1 MLLCLLIQYCCISE
15 RLVRRFY
22 KICFIEFASL
32 TLIFVWRVT
41 SLKFML
47 YCQNFDICRMHFLKV
62 VFCKAFSRSFQV
74 SRSFLLLIQNLATT
88 FRHKYYFWIST
99 QFVPHVLV
107 ALRLWINRFHLMF
120 SPWLRLPSYFSVT
133 SLPAAKKFLQ
143 KPCLIYNKLKN
154 QNFQYLFNLIPVR
167 HSLYTTLFY
176 YKPQF
181 FLKFLFPIDYH
192 RLD

>member
-74 SRSFLLLIQNLATT
+74 SRSFLLLIQNLART

-107 ALRLWINRFHLMF
+107 ALRLWISRCHLMF
-120 SPWLRLPSYFSVT
+120 SPWLKLSSYLSVT

-143 KPCLIYNKLKN
+143 KA
-154 QNFQYLFNLIPVR
+154 LFNWQQIKESKFSV
-167 HSLYTTLFY
+167 SLQLDSRKTFIIYHPFLLQTSV
-176 YKPQF
+176 F
-181 FLKFLFPIDYH
+181 F
-192 RLD
+192 

>member
-1 MLLCLLIQYCCISE
+1 MLLCLLIQYCCLSE

-22 KICFIEFASL
+22 KICFVEFASL
-32 TLIFVWRVT
+32 TLIFVWKVT

-88 FRHKYYFWIST
+88 FRHQYYFWIST

-107 ALRLWINRFHLMF
+107 ALRLWISRCHLMF
-120 SPWLRLPSYFSVT
+120 S
-133 SLPAAKKFLQ
+133 PAAKKFLQ
-143 KPCLIYNKLKN
+143 KALFDLQQIKESKFSVSLQLDSRKTFIIYHPFLL
-154 QNFQYLFNLIPVR
+154 QTAV
-167 HSLYTTLFY
+167 
-176 YKPQF
+176 F
-181 FLKFLFPIDYH
+181 FKISFPH
-192 RLD
+192 RLSSVRLN